1 MPLHDFTAF
10 LADYSQQQKY
20 YFKFFD
26 KYKLRKTNK
35 CDKLNEQI
43 HQISPCIVRQDEGA
57 VLCGG
62 NISSSFSTDTNY
74 ENKQM
79 Q

>member
-1 MPLHDFTAF
+1 MPLDDFTTF
-10 LADYSQQQKY
+10 LAYYSQQQKY

-35 CDKLNEQI
+35 FNKLSEQI
-43 HQISPCIVRQDEGA
+43 HQISPCIVCQDEGA
-57 VLCGG
+57 VLCSG
-62 NISSSFSTDTNY
+62 NISSCFSTDTNY